1 MSTYYTDLG
10 RQTMKRSKKQSTETP
25 RWAELDEAVQT
36 MPEGQRKIIEAAMEE
51 FAEKGYA
58 ASSTLAIAGRAG
70 VSEGLIFKY
79 FKNKV
84 TLLRQV
90 VFPILATAIMPLA
103 IRGVKSITDS
113 RHETFGDFLRAL
125 VRERL
130 EFARRHQKHLRILL
144 QELPLNEE
152 LRNRMMKMLQAELFP
167 VMQQKIL
174 HYQKT
179 GELRSMPPEQMLS
192 LLIPQILGFVLG
204 RAVFGLQFGVSDE
217 RDLDVLIEAILHG
230 VHATAPAPRNAR
242 GQKR

>member
-1 MSTYYTDLG
+1 M
-10 RQTMKRSKKQSTETP
+10 RSGKKTP
-25 RWAELDEAVQT
+25 AECENWKELEGAFAT
-36 MPEGQRKIIEAAMEE
+36 MPEGQRKIIEAAIDE
-51 FAEKGYA
+51 FAERGYA

-90 VFPILATAIMPLA
+90 VFPILATAILPLA

-113 RHETFGDFLRAL
+113 QHETFGDFLRAL

-174 HYQKT
+174 HYQKM
-179 GELRSMPPEQMLS
+179 GELRSIPPQQLLS

-204 RAVFGLQFGVSDE
+204 RAVLGLQFGASDE

-230 VHATAPAPRNAR
+230 VHATAPTPRNAR
-242 GQKR
+242 QKKEDINAEKK

>member
-1 MSTYYTDLG
+1 MG
-10 RQTMKRSKKQSTETP
+10 RTKKQSVKESWTE
-25 RWAELDEAVQT
+25 LVQAVET
-36 MPEGQRKIIEAAMEE
+36 MPEGQRKIIEAAIDE
-51 FAEKGYA
+51 FAERGYA

-90 VFPILATAIMPLA
+90 VFPILATAILPLA

-113 RHETFGDFLRAL
+113 QHETFGDFLRAL
-125 VRERL
+125 LRERL

-167 VMQQKIL
+167 VMQQKIH

-179 GELRSMPPEQMLS
+179 GELRSMPAEQMLS

-204 RAVFGLQFGVSDE
+204 RAVLGLQFGRSDE
-217 RDLDVLIEAILHG
+217 ADLDVLIEAILHG
-230 VHATAPAPRNAR
+230 VYTTVPAPRNAR

>member
-1 MSTYYTDLG
+1 
-10 RQTMKRSKKQSTETP
+10 MKRIKKHSTDTP
-25 RWAELDEAVQT
+25 RWAELDEAVRT
-36 MPEGQRKIIEAAMEE
+36 MPEGQRKIIEAAIDE
-51 FAEKGYA
+51 FAERGYA

-103 IRGVKSITDS
+103 IRGVKSVTDS

-130 EFARRHQKHLRILL
+130 DFARRHQKHLRILL

-152 LRNRMMKMLQAELFP
+152 LRNRMMKMLLAELFP
-167 VMQQKIL
+167 AMQQKIL
-174 HYQKT
+174 HYQKS
-179 GELRSMPPEQMLS
+179 GGLRPMPPEQMLS
-192 LLIPQILGFVLG
+192 LLIPQIMGFVLG
-204 RAVFGLQFGVSDE
+204 RAVLGLNFGASDE
-217 RDLDVLIEAILHG
+217 ADLEVLIEVILHG
-230 VHATAPAPRNAR
+230 IHTPDAR
-242 GQKR
+242 GRKR